1 MVFAGLLFW
10 ACEEEEEAADCVALA
25 ETYTTAAAAFGTEMT
40 EANCDVMMNAWLAQY
55 DGECETEPPASSYTD
70 EVIATFRDGSYCDSY
85 ADGGGDG
92 DGDEDADCTTLLTAY
107 TTAGLSW
114 VSSEFNADSCA
125 TLTAAADAYVAA
137 GCDTTGTGVGDYIST
152 VFTSDSCAYYADT
165 SSTVASRPPAFL
177 QNNLIDRD

>member
-1 MVFAGLLFW
+1 
-10 ACEEEEEAADCVALA
+10 
-25 ETYTTAAAAFGTEMT
+25 MT

-92 DGDEDADCTTLLTAY
+92 GGDGDADCTTLLTAY

-114 VSSEFNADSCA
+114 VSSEFNADLCNS
-125 TLTAAADAYVAA
+125 YSFR
-137 GCDTTGTGVGDYIST
+137 GCDTTGTGVGDYL
-152 VFTSDSCAYYADT
+152 DSIHFRFFAYYADT
-165 SSTVASRPPAFL
+165 SCGEQTTYFL
-177 QNNLIDRD
+177 LIILLID